1 MPNVK
6 AAPSVSILTASF
18 NALAGLR
25 ETVES
30 VASQT
35 ASDHEHI
42 VIDGGS
48 TDGSREWLAELD
60 GTVRW
65 ISEPDEGI
73 ADALNKGLAHARGEW
88 ILVLQAEDTFVSPGT
103 LEQAMRRLDTESDI
117 VSHDVLVVTDSGSR
131 RFASR
136 GFSYRINFKTTI
148 PHQGAFCRRQLF
160 DRIGGFDNGLRVAL
174 DYDFFL
180 RAYRAGAR
188 ADVVHRYLSKMPNT
202 GISTRLDWSSL
213 RARFAEE
220 HEIHRRLCSGS
231 GLRISYSLYWPLYLT
246 YRRIRYLTSAR
257 THGDRPM
264 GSP

>member
-6 AAPSVSILTASF
+6 ATPSVSILTATF
-18 NALAGLR
+18 DALAGLR
-25 ETVES
+25 ETVAS

-60 GTVRW
+60 GEVRW

-103 LEQAMRRLDTESDI
+103 LEQAMTRFDTESDI
-117 VSHDVLVVTDSGSR
+117 VSHDVLVVTESGPR
-131 RFASR
+131 RFASH

-160 DRIGGFDNGLRVAL
+160 DRLGGFDNSFRVGM
-174 DYDFFL
+174 DYEFFL

-188 ADVVHRYLSKMPNT
+188 ADVVHQYLSRMPNT
-202 GISTRLDWSSL
+202 GISSRLDWSSL

-220 HEIHRRLCSGS
+220 HNIHLRHCSGS
-231 GLRISYSLYWPLYLT
+231 GLRVAYSVYWPLYLT
-246 YRRIRYLTSAR
+246 YRRIRYLAWAR
-257 THGDRPM
+257 THDDRSKGTP
-264 GSP
+264 